1 MMTTTLDHPSTALN
15 IFEKF
20 EVGVIH
26 LDAQRNVLAMNDFA
40 RSCLPVKEKQPFD
53 KMVLSFHTER
63 AKPKVA
69 HMLDAAEGCP
79 VASSA
84 PITMIINVPEQV
96 LLIKVTRLN
105 NHAGA
110 LTGFV
115 LVFYEVT
122 KVVSSTKALAKD
134 APQVNRELMKIPT
147 LVNQKIAF
155 LDTHEILFLESQ
167 AHYTRVKGKSG
178 FHFCNLSIGDLA
190 LRLNAVQFHRIHRC
204 FIVNLKAV
212 SALEREGSKVWLRL
226 KGQEADR
233 LPVARTALAGLKS
246 ALGL

>member
-1 MMTTTLDHPSTALN
+1 MTVALDLPATALH

-79 VASSA
+79 VASAA

-105 NHAGA
+105 NHAGV

-122 KVVSSTKALAKD
+122 KVVSSPQALAKG

-155 LDTHEILFLESQ
+155 LDTSDILYLESQ
-167 AHYTRVKGKSG
+167 AHYTRVKSKAG
-178 FHFCNLSIGDLA
+178 FQFCNLSIGDLA
-190 LRLNAVQFHRIHRC
+190 VRLNATQFCRIHRC

-212 SALEREGSKVWLRL
+212 SVLEREGSKVWLRL
-226 KGQEADR
+226 KGQEAER
-233 LPVARTALAGLKS
+233 LPVARTAVVGLKK